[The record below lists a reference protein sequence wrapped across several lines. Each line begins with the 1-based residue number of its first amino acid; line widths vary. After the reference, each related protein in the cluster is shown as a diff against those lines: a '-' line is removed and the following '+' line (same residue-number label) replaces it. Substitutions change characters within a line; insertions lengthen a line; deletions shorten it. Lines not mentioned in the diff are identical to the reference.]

1 MGTKCVT
8 MLLMMFVVL
17 MVNHAKF
24 NQMYKGI
31 TQLWEA
37 MVCPKNEFDEW
48 QKRKC
53 LFGNCSRCGVETLPL
68 CPHEVIRFDNVL
80 V

>member
-8 MLLMMFVVL
+8 MFLMMFVVL
-17 MVNHAKF
+17 MVSCAKF
-24 NQMYKGI
+24 IKMYKGI

-37 MVCPKNEFDEW
+37 MVCPKNEFSEW
-48 QKRKC
+48 QKHQC
-53 LFGNCSRCGVETLPL
+53 LFGNCSRCGVEILPL
-68 CPHEVIRFDNVL
+68 CPHEVIRFENVL